1 MYGIHLAE
9 LAPNHFSPPAQ
20 IPVIEAVIAHNEV
33 DYLITAPTD
42 RTEMIPILQ
51 QVYDSGIQVI
61 TVDTF
66 IGDGNYTDGSV
77 TFPLSYI
84 GSDNERGGYIGCSQL
99 AMADILGSG
108 AKIYIQNVR
117 LGISTTDQRADGCLE
132 AADDFGMEVVQ
143 MDYSDNDVEV
153 GKAQTIDV
161 LAAHPDIVGIFGTNV
176 FSAQGA
182 GAAVQEA
189 GLGGV
194 VEVVAFDSTEFAID
208 LLRKGVVTQVIAQKP
223 GDIGYFAVLSA
234 VAHARGITGIP
245 KRWATGYEVINI
257 NNVDDPQIA
266 RFIYREE

>member
-1 MYGIHLAE
+1 
-9 LAPNHFSPPAQ
+9 
-20 IPVIEAVIAHNEV
+20 
-33 DYLITAPTD
+33 
-42 RTEMIPILQ
+42 
-51 QVYDSGIQVI
+51 
-61 TVDTF
+61 
-66 IGDGNYTDGSV
+66 
-77 TFPLSYI
+77 
-84 GSDNERGGYIGCSQL
+84 
-99 AMADILGSG
+99 
-108 AKIYIQNVR
+108 
-117 LGISTTDQRADGCLE
+117 
-132 AADDFGMEVVQ
+132 MEVVQ